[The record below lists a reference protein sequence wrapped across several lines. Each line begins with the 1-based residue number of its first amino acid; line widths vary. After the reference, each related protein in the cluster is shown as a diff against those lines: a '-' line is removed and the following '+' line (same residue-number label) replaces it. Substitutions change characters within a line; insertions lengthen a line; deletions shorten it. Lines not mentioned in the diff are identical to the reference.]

1 MDEVRRK
8 ERGMR
13 YIHAIAGCFLGVLLC
28 GGFGVANK
36 NIAVIVI
43 AIMAAGAMAGGD

>member
-8 ERGMR
+8 GRRMR

-28 GGFGVANK
+28 SGFGVTNK
-36 NIAVIVI
+36 NVAVIVM
-43 AIMAAGAMAGGD
+43 AIMWAGAAAGGD